1 MSKRRA
7 DFQLDRDGRHK
18 AIEEELDRKAEE
30 GKFSANQLSSANTAG
45 RKIAKLRKPLNKPEP
60 AALAPASDPVPAVN
74 VFANLMKHSNKFSS
88 VLIPEPS
95 EEVDKMTKFKA
106 INFNFSQKVSDSI
119 KEDPQCDLSKACEK
133 YLEYAKEALTSSS
146 TFETKEN
153 PPVKETPFKNFKPQ
167 LSKPA
172 TPVNNS
178 FEQLKKLKPASEK
191 PSITELPTSD
201 EESEKPEIKG
211 PQFTLSNKPV
221 AKKPAFVFGAAL
233 AKKQAAEK
241 DSDESDV
248 EEPKGPTFTFGG
260 QVKDP
265 VFKFEKKDEKA
276 STEVT
281 HKVAEKP
288 KFTFN
293 LRDSKNETSKPAATD
308 GASTFKF
315 NLNDTKSEDKQSAN
329 TLFNFGAKDDQP
341 KSVPTFNFGKPAESK
356 PASTFSF
363 GAPADSKATPVPT
376 FSFNEPAE
384 EKKPAAFSF
393 GKPQQSENTS
403 TFGMAKTFS
412 FDKKEESTN
421 AQGTLPTSNFKFSLP
436 FNETKVEDQSKE
448 EQAPAEGNEEKQE
461 PLKLDENEEQT
472 ENLLYSQKAQLKV
485 YQPENKE
492 SPYTTKGVGM
502 FKILQSKEDS
512 KKYRFLLRTEGMGN
526 IILNTYIISA
536 MTYEQIP
543 QRKKTIKMPIFNN
556 DTKKLETYLLTVKTE
571 DDANEIIK
579 VIENAQAN
587 MK

>member
-60 AALAPASDPVPAVN
+60 AAPAAAPVPAVN

-88 VLIPEPS
+88 VLLPEPS

-146 TFETKEN
+146 TPESKET

-172 TPVNNS
+172 APVSNS

-241 DSDESDV
+241 DSNESDV

-265 VFKFEKKDEKA
+265 VFKLEKKEEKVT
-276 STEVT
+276 TEVEP
-281 HKVAEKP
+281 KPAEKP

-293 LRDSKNETSKPAATD
+293 LGDNKKEESTPAATE

-315 NLNDTKSEDKQSAN
+315 DLNTNKPEEKQPAS

-363 GAPADSKATPVPT
+363 GKPADSDANPIPT
-376 FSFNEPAE
+376 FSFNKPKDET
-384 EKKPAAFSF
+384 KPAAFSF

-403 TFGMAKTFS
+403 AFGTAKTFS
-412 FDKKEESTN
+412 FDKKEESN
-421 AQGTLPTSNFKFSLP
+421 EAQGSLPTSNFKFSLP
-436 FNETKVEDQSKE
+436 FNQTKAEEPPKEDQ
-448 EQAPAEGNEEKQE
+448 APVEGDEEKQE

-571 DDANEIIK
+571 EDANEIIK

>member
-60 AALAPASDPVPAVN
+60 AAPAAAPVPAVN

-88 VLIPEPS
+88 VLLPEPS

-146 TFETKEN
+146 TPESKET

-172 TPVNNS
+172 APVSNS

-265 VFKFEKKDEKA
+265 VFKLEKKEEVVT
-276 STEVT
+276 TEVEP
-281 HKVAEKP
+281 KPAEKP

-293 LRDSKNETSKPAATD
+293 LGDNKKEESTPAASE

-315 NLNDTKSEDKQSAN
+315 NLNNTKPEERQPAS

-363 GAPADSKATPVPT
+363 GKPADSDANPIPT
-376 FSFNEPAE
+376 FSFNKPKDET
-384 EKKPAAFSF
+384 KPAAFSF

-403 TFGMAKTFS
+403 AFGTAKTFS
-412 FDKKEESTN
+412 FDKKEESN
-421 AQGTLPTSNFKFSLP
+421 KVQGSLPTSNFKFSLP
-436 FNETKVEDQSKE
+436 FNQTKAEEQPKE
-448 EQAPAEGNEEKQE
+448 EQAPVEGDEEKQE

-556 DTKKLETYLLTVKTE
+556 ETKKLETYLLTVKTE
-571 DDANEIIK
+571 EDANEIIK

>member
-60 AALAPASDPVPAVN
+60 AAPAAAPVPAVN

-88 VLIPEPS
+88 VLLPEPS

-146 TFETKEN
+146 TPESKET

-172 TPVNNS
+172 APVSNS

-221 AKKPAFVFGAAL
+221 AKKPAFLFGAAL

-265 VFKFEKKDEKA
+265 VFKLEKKEEKVT
-276 STEVT
+276 TEVEP
-281 HKVAEKP
+281 KPAEKP

-293 LRDSKNETSKPAATD
+293 LGDNKKEESTPAATE

-315 NLNDTKSEDKQSAN
+315 DLNTNKPEEKQPAS

-363 GAPADSKATPVPT
+363 GKPADSDANPIPT
-376 FSFNEPAE
+376 FSFNKPKDET
-384 EKKPAAFSF
+384 KPAAFSF

-403 TFGMAKTFS
+403 AFGTAKTFS
-412 FDKKEESTN
+412 FDKKEESN
-421 AQGTLPTSNFKFSLP
+421 EAQGSLPTSNFKFSLP
-436 FNETKVEDQSKE
+436 FNQTKAEEPPKEDQ
-448 EQAPAEGNEEKQE
+448 APVEGDEEKQE

-571 DDANEIIK
+571 EDANEIIK

>member
-30 GKFSANQLSSANTAG
+30 EKFSANQLSSANMAG
-45 RKIAKLRKPLNKPEP
+45 RKIAKLRKPLNKTEP
-60 AALAPASDPVPAVN
+60 AAPVPAVN

-88 VLIPEPS
+88 VLLPEPS

-106 INFNFSQKVSDSI
+106 INFNFSQKITESI
-119 KEDPQCDLSKACEK
+119 KEDPQCNLSKACEK
-133 YLEYAKEALTSSS
+133 YLEYAKQALSSS
-146 TFETKEN
+146 PTPDPKET
-153 PPVKETPFKNFKPQ
+153 PPIKETPFKNFKPQ

-172 TPVNNS
+172 ATPSNS
-178 FEQLKKLKPASEK
+178 FEQLKKLKPSSEK

-211 PQFTLSNKPV
+211 PQFTLPNKPV
-221 AKKPAFVFGAAL
+221 AKKPAFVFGDAL

-241 DSDESDV
+241 DSDDSDD
-248 EEPKGPTFTFGG
+248 EQPKGPTFTFGG

-265 VFKFEKKDEKA
+265 VFKLNKPDGKSFTDVSSA
-276 STEVT
+276 LP
-281 HKVAEKP
+281 EKP

-293 LRDSKNETSKPAATD
+293 LGDNKEQESTPAATEV
-308 GASTFKF
+308 GTTFKF
-315 NLNDTKSEDKQSAN
+315 NLNNKPEEKQPAS
-329 TLFNFGAKDDQP
+329 TLFNFGAKDAQP
-341 KSVPTFNFGKPAESK
+341 KNMPTFNFGKPSESK
-356 PASTFSF
+356 PASTFTF
-363 GAPADSKATPVPT
+363 GKPADDEVRPTPT
-376 FSFNEPAE
+376 FSFNKPKEENEP
-384 EKKPAAFSF
+384 PTFSF
-393 GKPQQSENTS
+393 GKPQQTSENAS
-403 TFGMAKTFS
+403 TFGTTKSFS
-412 FDKKEESTN
+412 FDKREQSTD
-421 AQGTLPTSNFKFSLP
+421 APGTIPTSNFKFSLP
-436 FNETKVEDQSKE
+436 FSQTKTE
-448 EQAPAEGNEEKQE
+448 EQPKETQAPMEGDEEKQE
-461 PLKLDENEEQT
+461 QLKLEENEEQT

-571 DDANEIIK
+571 EDANEIIK

>member
-60 AALAPASDPVPAVN
+60 AAPAAAPVPAVN

-88 VLIPEPS
+88 VLLPEPS

-146 TFETKEN
+146 TPESKET

-172 TPVNNS
+172 APVSNS

-221 AKKPAFVFGAAL
+221 AKKPAFLFGAAL

-265 VFKFEKKDEKA
+265 VFKLEKKEEKVT
-276 STEVT
+276 TEVEP
-281 HKVAEKP
+281 KPAEKP

-293 LRDSKNETSKPAATD
+293 LGDNKKEESTPAATE

-315 NLNDTKSEDKQSAN
+315 DLNTNKPEEKQ
-329 TLFNFGAKDDQP
+329 
-341 KSVPTFNFGKPAESK
+341 
-356 PASTFSF
+356 PASTFIQFWS
-363 GAPADSKATPVPT
+363 
-376 FSFNEPAE
+376 
-384 EKKPAAFSF
+384 
-393 GKPQQSENTS
+393 
-403 TFGMAKTFS
+403 
-412 FDKKEESTN
+412 
-421 AQGTLPTSNFKFSLP
+421 QG
-436 FNETKVEDQSKE
+436 
-448 EQAPAEGNEEKQE
+448 
-461 PLKLDENEEQT
+461 
-472 ENLLYSQKAQLKV
+472 
-485 YQPENKE
+485 
-492 SPYTTKGVGM
+492 
-502 FKILQSKEDS
+502 
-512 KKYRFLLRTEGMGN
+512 
-526 IILNTYIISA
+526 
-536 MTYEQIP
+536 
-543 QRKKTIKMPIFNN
+543 
-556 DTKKLETYLLTVKTE
+556 
-571 DDANEIIK
+571 
-579 VIENAQAN
+579 
-587 MK
+587 

>member
-60 AALAPASDPVPAVN
+60 AAPAAAPVPAVN

-88 VLIPEPS
+88 VLLPEPS

-146 TFETKEN
+146 TPESKET

-172 TPVNNS
+172 APVSNS

-265 VFKFEKKDEKA
+265 VFKLEKKEEKVT
-276 STEVT
+276 TEVEP
-281 HKVAEKP
+281 KPAEKP

-293 LRDSKNETSKPAATD
+293 LGDNKKEESTPAATE

-315 NLNDTKSEDKQSAN
+315 DLNTNKPEEKQPAS

-341 KSVPTFNFGKPAESK
+341 KSVPTFNFGKPVESK

-363 GAPADSKATPVPT
+363 GKPADSDANPIPT
-376 FSFNEPAE
+376 FSFNKPKDET
-384 EKKPAAFSF
+384 KPAAFSF

-403 TFGMAKTFS
+403 AFGAAKTFS
-412 FDKKEESTN
+412 FDKKEESN
-421 AQGTLPTSNFKFSLP
+421 EAQGTLPTSNFKFSLP
-436 FNETKVEDQSKE
+436 FNQTKAEEKPKEDQ
-448 EQAPAEGNEEKQE
+448 APLEGDEEKQE

-571 DDANEIIK
+571 EDANEIIK

>member
-60 AALAPASDPVPAVN
+60 AAPAAAPVPAVN

-88 VLIPEPS
+88 VLLPEPS

-146 TFETKEN
+146 TPESKET

-172 TPVNNS
+172 APVSNS

-265 VFKFEKKDEKA
+265 VFKLEKKEEKVT
-276 STEVT
+276 TEVEP
-281 HKVAEKP
+281 KPAEKP

-293 LRDSKNETSKPAATD
+293 LGDNKKEESTPAATE

-315 NLNDTKSEDKQSAN
+315 DLNTNKPEEKQPAS

-363 GAPADSKATPVPT
+363 GKPADSDANPIPT
-376 FSFNEPAE
+376 FSFNKPKDET
-384 EKKPAAFSF
+384 KPAAFSF

-403 TFGMAKTFS
+403 AFGTAKTFS
-412 FDKKEESTN
+412 FDKKEESN
-421 AQGTLPTSNFKFSLP
+421 EAQGSLPTSNFKFSLP
-436 FNETKVEDQSKE
+436 FNQTKAEEPPKEDQ
-448 EQAPAEGNEEKQE
+448 APVEGDEEKQE

-556 DTKKLETYLLTVKTE
+556 ETKKLETYLLTVKTE
-571 DDANEIIK
+571 EDANEIIK

>member
-60 AALAPASDPVPAVN
+60 AAPAAAPVPAVN

-88 VLIPEPS
+88 VLLPEPS

-146 TFETKEN
+146 TPESKET

-172 TPVNNS
+172 APVSNS

-211 PQFTLSNKPV
+211 PQFTLSNNPV

-265 VFKFEKKDEKA
+265 VFKLEKKEEVVT
-276 STEVT
+276 TEVKPKLT
-281 HKVAEKP
+281 KKP

-293 LRDSKNETSKPAATD
+293 LGDNKKEESTPAATE

-315 NLNDTKSEDKQSAN
+315 DLNTNKPEEKQPAS

-341 KSVPTFNFGKPAESK
+341 KSVPTFNFGKPVESK

-363 GAPADSKATPVPT
+363 GKPADSDANPIPT
-376 FSFNEPAE
+376 FSFNKPKDET
-384 EKKPAAFSF
+384 KPAAFSF

-403 TFGMAKTFS
+403 AFGAAKTFS
-412 FDKKEESTN
+412 FDKKEESN
-421 AQGTLPTSNFKFSLP
+421 EAQGTLPTSNFKFSLP
-436 FNETKVEDQSKE
+436 FNQTKAEEKPKEDQ
-448 EQAPAEGNEEKQE
+448 APLEGDEEKQE

-485 YQPENKE
+485 YQPESKE

-571 DDANEIIK
+571 EDANEIIK

>member
-45 RKIAKLRKPLNKPEP
+45 RKIAKLRKPLNKPESV
-60 AALAPASDPVPAVN
+60 APAPAPVPAVN

-88 VLIPEPS
+88 VLLPEPS

-106 INFNFSQKVSDSI
+106 INFNFSQKVNDSI
-119 KEDPQCDLSKACEK
+119 KEDPQCDLTKACEK
-133 YLEYAKEALTSSS
+133 YLEYAKEALTPSSIP
-146 TFETKEN
+146 ETKES

-167 LSKPA
+167 LSKPSA
-172 TPVNNS
+172 PVSNS

-211 PQFTLSNKPV
+211 PQFTLSSKPV

-241 DSDESDV
+241 DSDDSDV

-265 VFKFEKKDEKA
+265 VFKLEKKNEKA
-276 STEVT
+276 ASEVT
-281 HKVAEKP
+281 PKPAEKP

-293 LRDSKNETSKPAATD
+293 LGDNNKQDSTPAATE

-315 NLNDTKSEDKQSAN
+315 NLGNNKSEEKQPAS
-329 TLFNFGAKDDQP
+329 TLFNFGAKDEQP
-341 KSVPTFNFGKPAESK
+341 KTVPTFNFGKPAESK

-363 GAPADSKATPVPT
+363 GKPVDSEVNPIPT
-376 FSFNEPAE
+376 FSFTKPKEEP
-384 EKKPAAFSF
+384 KPAAFNF

-403 TFGMAKTFS
+403 SFGNAKTFS
-412 FDKKEESTN
+412 FAKKEESN
-421 AQGTLPTSNFKFSLP
+421 DVQGTLPTSNFKFSLP
-436 FNETKVEDQSKE
+436 FNETKAEEQPKE
-448 EQAPAEGNEEKQE
+448 EQAPVEGDNEKQE

-556 DTKKLETYLLTVKTE
+556 ETKKLETYLLTVKTE
-571 DDANEIIK
+571 EDANEIIK

>member
-60 AALAPASDPVPAVN
+60 AAPAAAPVPAVN

-88 VLIPEPS
+88 VLLPEPS

-146 TFETKEN
+146 TPESKET

-172 TPVNNS
+172 APVSNS

-265 VFKFEKKDEKA
+265 VFKLEKKEEKVT
-276 STEVT
+276 TEVEP
-281 HKVAEKP
+281 KPAEKP

-293 LRDSKNETSKPAATD
+293 LGDNKKEESTPAATE

-315 NLNDTKSEDKQSAN
+315 DLNTNKPEEKQPAS

-363 GAPADSKATPVPT
+363 GKPADSDANPIPT
-376 FSFNEPAE
+376 FSFNKPKDET
-384 EKKPAAFSF
+384 KPAAFSF
-393 GKPQQSENTS
+393 GKPQQSENT
-403 TFGMAKTFS
+403 TAFGTAKTFS
-412 FDKKEESTN
+412 FDKKEESN
-421 AQGTLPTSNFKFSLP
+421 EAQGSLPTSNFKFSLP
-436 FNETKVEDQSKE
+436 FNQTKAEEQPKEDQ
-448 EQAPAEGNEEKQE
+448 APVDGDEEKQE

-556 DTKKLETYLLTVKTE
+556 ETKKLETYLLTVKTE
-571 DDANEIIK
+571 EDANEIIK

>member
-60 AALAPASDPVPAVN
+60 AAPAAAPVPAVN

-88 VLIPEPS
+88 VLLPEPS

-146 TFETKEN
+146 TPESKET

-172 TPVNNS
+172 APVSNS

-265 VFKFEKKDEKA
+265 VFKLEKKEEKVT
-276 STEVT
+276 TEVEP
-281 HKVAEKP
+281 KPAEKP

-293 LRDSKNETSKPAATD
+293 LGDNKKEESTPAATE

-315 NLNDTKSEDKQSAN
+315 DLNTNKPEEKQPAS

-363 GAPADSKATPVPT
+363 GKPADSDANPIPT
-376 FSFNEPAE
+376 FSFNKPKDET
-384 EKKPAAFSF
+384 KPAAFSF

-403 TFGMAKTFS
+403 AFGTAKTFS
-412 FDKKEESTN
+412 FDKKEESN
-421 AQGTLPTSNFKFSLP
+421 EAQGSLPTSNFKFSLP
-436 FNETKVEDQSKE
+436 FNQTKAEEPPKEDQ
-448 EQAPAEGNEEKQE
+448 APVEGDEEKQE

-571 DDANEIIK
+571 EDANEIIK

>member
-60 AALAPASDPVPAVN
+60 AAPAAAPVPAVN

-88 VLIPEPS
+88 VLLPEPS

-146 TFETKEN
+146 TSETKET

-167 LSKPA
+167 LSKPVA
-172 TPVNNS
+172 PVSNS

-265 VFKFEKKDEKA
+265 VFKLEKKEEKVT
-276 STEVT
+276 TEVEP
-281 HKVAEKP
+281 KPAEKP

-293 LRDSKNETSKPAATD
+293 LGDNKKEESTPAATE

-315 NLNDTKSEDKQSAN
+315 DLNTNKPEEKQPAS

-363 GAPADSKATPVPT
+363 GKPADSDANPIPT
-376 FSFNEPAE
+376 FSFNKPKDET
-384 EKKPAAFSF
+384 KPAAFSF

-403 TFGMAKTFS
+403 AFGTAKTFS
-412 FDKKEESTN
+412 FDKKEESN
-421 AQGTLPTSNFKFSLP
+421 EAQGSLPTSNFKFSLP
-436 FNETKVEDQSKE
+436 FNQTKAEEPPKEDQ
-448 EQAPAEGNEEKQE
+448 APVEGDEEKQE

-556 DTKKLETYLLTVKTE
+556 ETKKLETYLLTVKTE
-571 DDANEIIK
+571 EDANEIIK